1 MVSKV
6 LTAQEGPSGQNGAE
20 EPEEGRM
27 TRRASS
33 RQKVTKHS
41 TEEQGMP
48 RKPLSCRRV
57 NRRRSIGHQESSNG
71 QENADLPGR
80 CRSARCAPDGHESVG
95 LVMVMSGQ
103 RSVEQSEGRRLAR
116 RMPVRQEI
124 AESQQG
130 KKGVDFEEPDTLHGI
145 EQSGW

>member
-6 LTAQEGPSGQNGAE
+6 LTAQEGPSGQKGAE

-57 NRRRSIGHQESSNG
+57 NRRRSSGQDQESSNR
-71 QENADLPGR
+71 QEDADPQGR
-80 CRSARCAPDGHESVG
+80 CRSTRSTPNDHESARV
-95 LVMVMSGQ
+95 VIMAMSGHGSAKQPEGQ
-103 RSVEQSEGRRLAR
+103 RPAKS
-116 RMPVRQEI
+116 MPSR
-124 AESQQG
+124 
-130 KKGVDFEEPDTLHGI
+130 
-145 EQSGW
+145 